1 MTPSRSPLVSS
12 HFSTCH
18 LSTSTSSPNT
28 ITQIFTSSKSTHLND
43 RQWNFN
49 DGRAPWGMKNNAEIW
64 NGRVAQVAFTIV
76 LLQELV
82 FGKGVV
88 QGVQDGDLGAIFML
102 GITGVSVLG
111 LTGWLALKGNENDI
125 KY

>member
-1 MTPSRSPLVSS
+1 
-12 HFSTCH
+12 
-18 LSTSTSSPNT
+18 
-28 ITQIFTSSKSTHLND
+28 
-43 RQWNFN
+43 
-49 DGRAPWGMKNNAEIW
+49 MKNNAEIW

>member
-1 MTPSRSPLVSS
+1 
-12 HFSTCH
+12 
-18 LSTSTSSPNT
+18 
-28 ITQIFTSSKSTHLND
+28 
-43 RQWNFN
+43 
-49 DGRAPWGMKNNAEIW
+49 MKNNAEIW

-88 QGVQDGDLGAIFML
+88 QGIQDGDLGAIFML